1 MLSRIHRISYP
12 DFIFV
17 SVIVFKLKHLL
28 EQHDISSYKFERSVE
43 GYAPVTIKKIV
54 SGENNPSLESLDKI
68 ITALRNLTGENVT
81 PNDLLEYIPEPT
93 KKNKK

>member
-1 MLSRIHRISYP
+1 MLYRIHKISYST
-12 DFIFV
+12 FIFA
-17 SVIVFKLKHLL
+17 SVIVFNLKHLL
-28 EQHDISSYKFERSVE
+28 EKHGISSYKFERSVE

-81 PNDLLEYIPEPT
+81 PNDLLEYIPDKPSKA
-93 KKNKK
+93 KK